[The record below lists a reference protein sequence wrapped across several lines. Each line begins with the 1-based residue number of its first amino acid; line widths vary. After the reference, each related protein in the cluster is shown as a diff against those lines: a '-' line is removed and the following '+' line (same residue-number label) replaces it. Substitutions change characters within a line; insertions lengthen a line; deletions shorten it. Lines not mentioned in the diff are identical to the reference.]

1 MLASKLALSGNRGRI
16 IGWSHFFC
24 ACRTAPGRAPVASPP
39 ATLLRPWPSW
49 AYFGATL
56 GYLGAILGLSWAC
69 LGLLYLYITPADP
82 SQHFLHLRFVDAKCL
97 FLESSYLGC
106 FQSYCWRILGAILG
120 NLGLSCSHL
129 GAILNYIGP
138 ILGPSR
144 AFLGLSWLSF
154 CGKLCVTQNLLG
166 QISCNAKFANANVGE
181 RIICQCNFCV
191 TPIFFA

>member
-69 LGLLYLYITPADP
+69 LGLLYLYITPRR
-82 SQHFLHLRFVDAKCL
+82 SQSTFFAPAFCRCETLVFGILLPWLFPELLLENSWGHLGQSWAIL
-97 FLESSYLGC
+97 QPPWSHLGLYWAHLGPI
-106 FQSYCWRILGAILG
+106 SGLPGAILAEFMQT
-120 NLGLSCSHL
+120 LH
-129 GAILNYIGP
+129 
-138 ILGPSR
+138 
-144 AFLGLSWLSF
+144 
-154 CGKLCVTQNLLG
+154 
-166 QISCNAKFANANVGE
+166 
-181 RIICQCNFCV
+181 
-191 TPIFFA
+191 